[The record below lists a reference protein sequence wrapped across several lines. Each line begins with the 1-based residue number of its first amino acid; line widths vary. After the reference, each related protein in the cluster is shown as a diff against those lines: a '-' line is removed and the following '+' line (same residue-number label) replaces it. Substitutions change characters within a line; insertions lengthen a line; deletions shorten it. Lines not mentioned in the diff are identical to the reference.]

1 VKRIDEPGI
10 VDQLTSRLSRLSSET
25 PRRWGTLTAHE
36 MVCHLVD
43 SYRFAIGERRVSAV
57 DTFFTR
63 TFLRLIALHTS
74 LPWPKG
80 VPTRPE
86 VDPKREG
93 TRPADFAR
101 DRDTLAA
108 IVRAFPSHEGS
119 FSPHPAFG
127 PMTRREWMIWG
138 YRHADHHFQQ
148 FGI

>member
-1 VKRIDEPGI
+1 MKRIDEPGI
-10 VDQLTSRLSRLSSET
+10 VDQLTSRLSRLSAET

-36 MVCHLVD
+36 MVCHLID

-57 DTFFTR
+57 DTIFTR

-74 LPWPKG
+74 VPWPQG

-93 TRPADFAR
+93 TRPAEFVR
-101 DRDTLAA
+101 DRDTLTA
-108 IVRAFPSHEGS
+108 IVRAFPSHAGS
-119 FSPHPAFG
+119 FAPHPAFG
-127 PMTRREWMIWG
+127 PLSRREWMIWG
-138 YRHADHHFQQ
+138 YRHPDHHFRQ